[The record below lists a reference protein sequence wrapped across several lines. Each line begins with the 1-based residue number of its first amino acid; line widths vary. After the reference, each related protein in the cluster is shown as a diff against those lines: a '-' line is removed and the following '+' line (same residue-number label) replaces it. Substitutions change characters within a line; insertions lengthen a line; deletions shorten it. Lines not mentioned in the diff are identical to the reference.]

1 MNRWTK
7 TRTVLAAGLTGLLA
21 AGLSAC
27 YGGGDGAPAQEE
39 PAIDLAAEDPTDQH
53 DLAGA
58 VPGRKR

>member
-39 PAIDLAAEDPTDQH
+39 PAIDLAAEDDRST
-53 DLAGA
+53 
-58 VPGRKR
+58 